1 MLSYT
6 MDKLAELNFILE
18 ELGMEELM
26 NIVDNTDE
34 VRQLLNKIGRP
45 ELWEECINE
54 LNNTP
59 SEAVLLHPSDL
70 VDPPYDFLSSSE
82 EESECS
88 SSDLVEEQYQV
99 NPCGNGFF
107 ELGDVEQK
115 STE

>member
-1 MLSYT
+1 

-54 LNNTP
+54 LNNTS
-59 SEAVLLHPSDL
+59 SEAVLLHPARRR
-70 VDPPYDFLSSSE
+70 VN
-82 EESECS
+82 
-88 SSDLVEEQYQV
+88 VVQV
-99 NPCGNGFF
+99 IW
-107 ELGDVEQK
+107 
-115 STE
+115 